1 MMMIIIIMII
11 ASYIMVMIIIILT
24 ASYIGDD
31 VRIVYALANTMRYF
45 LVTDQPTNKGILG
58 VGWRPLDYH
67 HRKINHIVMMYYVPI
82 GPTSI
87 LHMIAFSPHL
97 AIIISVKLYMRKING
112 IGGNIVM
119 RDIYLHYCIFTT
131 GKYIFIL
138 TLTSISG
145 NRCF

>member
-1 MMMIIIIMII
+1 
-11 ASYIMVMIIIILT
+11 
-24 ASYIGDD
+24 
-31 VRIVYALANTMRYF
+31 
-45 LVTDQPTNKGILG
+45 
-58 VGWRPLDYH
+58 
-67 HRKINHIVMMYYVPI
+67 MMYYVPI

-119 RDIYLHYCIFTT
+119 RDMYLHYCIFTT

-138 TLTSISG
+138 TLTSIIMIMIVLITFKVVKCHQSCDKQVG
-145 NRCF
+145 K